1 MPKAEVCIKTRS
13 PQPHVHSKA
22 RKQSPQLENGLLADL
37 GCMSHEPSLM
47 VLPVP
52 LTKKYF
58 ILSVVLVIRK
68 YHLQLALLFFTEY
81 SEVHTRVL
89 SLFITFFPVVVDM
102 ELKLS
107 FSGLYQA
114 AHDLK
119 IEWGVI
125 KGVSDFA
132 NGRKS
137 NTDSWRPFA
146 SVMAASLTAHILDD
160 PDIFK
165 DWKNF
170 ESRY

>member
-1 MPKAEVCIKTRS
+1 
-13 PQPHVHSKA
+13 
-22 RKQSPQLENGLLADL
+22 
-37 GCMSHEPSLM
+37 MSHEPSLM
-47 VLPVP
+47 ALPVP

-68 YHLQLALLFFTEY
+68 YHLQLALLFCTEY
-81 SEVHTRVL
+81 SEVHTGVL
-89 SLFITFFPVVVDM
+89 SFFITFFPVVVDM

-119 IEWGVI
+119 IEWDVI

-132 NGRKS
+132 DGRKS

-146 SVMAASLTAHILDD
+146 SVMAASVMAHILRD
-160 PDIFK
+160 PTVFK
-165 DWKNF
+165 DWENY

>member
-13 PQPHVHSKA
+13 PQPHVHSKT
-22 RKQSPQLENGLLADL
+22 RKPSPQLENGLLADL
-37 GCMSHEPSLM
+37 GCMSHEPE
-47 VLPVP
+47 
-52 LTKKYF
+52 KYF

-81 SEVHTRVL
+81 SEVHTGVL

-160 PDIFK
+160 PVIFQ